1 VIVLVALNLRAAVT
15 SLGAL
20 LDEVNAGLHISP
32 ALAGVITMLPAL
44 SFAVVGFGTPRLSRR
59 LGAVPLL
66 IAAMGVLAAGQA
78 VRALTGSVA
87 VFVLTSLL
95 ALAGIAVA
103 NVLMPVLVKQYFPD
117 RIGTYTGVYT
127 MVLTSGTALAA
138 AASVPVAQAAG
149 SWRTGLGVWSLLAA
163 VAIVPL
169 VAMLRRA
176 GRTQREDKAG
186 TGGGRRSGI
195 RPWRTR
201 LGWSLAIFFGAQ
213 SFGAYAVMGWLAH
226 LYRDAGFSAETSGL
240 LLSAVMAVSIP
251 VALLMPTLA
260 ARRADQRWLVIT
272 LAVILVGAYAGLA
285 FTPHSGA
292 LAWSALLAVGQGSF
306 PLALVMIGMRARTD
320 AGTVALS
327 AFTQSAGYA
336 IAALGPLVV
345 GVLYQAT
352 GGWYAPLAV
361 LVGMVVIQAVAG
373 ILAAT
378 PRSLEDEASPP
389 CASGDGILTA

>member
-1 VIVLVALNLRAAVT
+1 MLVALNLRAAVT

-20 LDEVNAGLHISP
+20 LDEVSAGLHITP

-44 SFAVVGFGTPRLSRR
+44 SFAVVGFATPRLARR

-66 IAAMGVLAAGQA
+66 IAAMAVLAAGQA
-78 VRALTGSVA
+78 IRALTGSVA
-87 VFVLTSLL
+87 VFLLTSLL
-95 ALAGIAVA
+95 ALGGIAIA
-103 NVLMPVLVKQYFPD
+103 NVLMPVLVKQYFPE

-127 MVLTSGTALAA
+127 MVLTSGTAIAA

-149 SWRTGLGVWSLLAA
+149 SWRAGIGVWALLAT

-169 VAMLRRA
+169 LLMLRRSGST
-176 GRTQREDKAG
+176 GR
-186 TGGGRRSGI
+186 GGKQQPRGAQRSGI
-195 RPWRTR
+195 RVWRTR

-251 VALLMPTLA
+251 VALLMPNLA
-260 ARRADQRWLVIT
+260 ARRPDQRWLVLT
-272 LAVILVGAYAGLA
+272 LAGILVISYVGLA
-285 FTPHSGA
+285 FSPHSGA
-292 LAWSALLAVGQGSF
+292 LAWSALLAIGQGSF
-306 PLALVMIGMRARTD
+306 PLALVMIGMRARTH

-345 GVLYQAT
+345 GVLYQVT

-361 LVGMVVIQAVAG
+361 LVGMVVVQAAAG

-389 CASGDGILTA
+389 GASGDGILTA